1 MVYSDLMAGEGMYI
15 EGSTVEVAAECVFLM
30 AQVYKKISEE
40 CNDYEKARGVLLD
53 MTKQAIY
60 DNKKRDDITWER
72 SLAEKLAYTE

>member
-1 MVYSDLMAGEGMYI
+1 
-15 EGSTVEVAAECVFLM
+15 
-30 AQVYKKISEE
+30 
-40 CNDYEKARGVLLD
+40 